1 MSHKKQKIAPLTLAW
16 EFIKLQL
23 AGNILFFGTMIGF
36 FIGDKILDAPSLLS
50 LIVAS
55 ILAHILF
62 FVADRDWVFTS
73 TGDHRQGQAMTRFII
88 FMSVNFLLNIV
99 LIELFAHLLRQS
111 PDHTIVTGVKDTW
124 LFATSWLA
132 PLVGVME
139 QNWEMYVAQF
149 LTGFVFTAWTFI
161 GLRFWVFAPVKH
173 HARTSRHLA
182 LNVRPRNRVKA

>member
-1 MSHKKQKIAPLTLAW
+1 MSRKKQTLSPLTLAW

-55 ILAHILF
+55 VLAHILF

-73 TGDHRQGQAMTRFII
+73 TGDHRHGRTMLRFII
-88 FMSVNFLLNIV
+88 FMGFNFFLNIL

-111 PDHTIVTGVKDTW
+111 PDGSIVTGLKDIW
-124 LFATSWLA
+124 LIVTNWLT
-132 PLVGVME
+132 PLIGTME
-139 QNWEMYVAQF
+139 QGWEMYVAQF

-161 GLRFWVFAPVKH
+161 GLRFWVFAPIQH

-182 LNVRPRNRVKA
+182 LNMRPKNKIKT